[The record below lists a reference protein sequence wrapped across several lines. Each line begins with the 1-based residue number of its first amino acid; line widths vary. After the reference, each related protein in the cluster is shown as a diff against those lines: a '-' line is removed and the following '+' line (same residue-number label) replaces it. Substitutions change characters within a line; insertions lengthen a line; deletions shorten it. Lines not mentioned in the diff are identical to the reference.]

1 MSRRRKK
8 NILQVA
14 VEQKKRARV
23 SSGRLAL
30 LCGGA
35 TLIGLLGLGFY
46 VATERVLEYTVFTNP
61 DFSIRNIE
69 VVHAGEMSRREILD
83 WSGIRPGENLFRT
96 DLSKARK
103 RLLSVPT
110 VSRVTVRR
118 QIPDTVSI
126 QVEERLPVARLV
138 PYSTNR
144 YQLAQTVY
152 YVDGNGYVMKPKEG
166 ERLKPLPE
174 IIGIP
179 ADEIIVGEKIR
190 RQEVYSALTLLKW
203 SDHHGL
209 RSELDLDRIE
219 VQRKG
224 YLIVRTPSRGLI
236 RFRNNFIDEQIKRLQ
251 YILAH
256 CRSKQRVVRTVD
268 LTPERN
274 VAVTLY

>member
-14 VEQKKRARV
+14 VEQKKRQRI

-30 LCGGA
+30 LAGGV
-35 TLIGLLGLGFY
+35 TLISLLGLGFY
-46 VATERVLEYTVFTNP
+46 MAAERALEYAIFTNP
-61 DFSIRNIE
+61 DFEIKNIE
-69 VVHAGEMSRREILD
+69 IEHTGEMSRREIID
-83 WSGIRPGENLFRT
+83 WSGIRPGANLFRT
-96 DLSKARK
+96 DLSRAQK
-103 RLLSVPT
+103 RLMNVPT
-110 VSRVTVRR
+110 VSRVTVKR

-138 PYSTNR
+138 PYSTTR
-144 YQLAQTVY
+144 FLLAQTVY
-152 YVDGNGYVMKPKEG
+152 YVDSNGHVMKPKEG

-190 RQEVYSALTLLKW
+190 RQEVFSALALLQG
-203 SDHHGL
+203 SDLHGL

-236 RFRNNFIDEQIKRLQ
+236 RFRTNFIDEQIKRLQ

-256 CRSKQRVVRTVD
+256 SRSMQRVVRTVD